1 MGIGSATKQSTIAS
15 IDWTITVMLFSS
27 VLSVLNYPGEMAVR
41 RAGLPPPASSTSP
54 GTKTL
59 ITATTLRVLPWPL
72 AQPSPSPSPCR
83 WCGCA
88 ATPRRTSTGATGTS
102 AR

>member
-41 RAGLPPPASSTSP
+41 RAGLPPLPPAP
-54 GTKTL
+54 PP
-59 ITATTLRVLPWPL
+59 A
-72 AQPSPSPSPCR
+72 
-83 WCGCA
+83 
-88 ATPRRTSTGATGTS
+88 PRP
-102 AR
+102 

>member
-41 RAGLPPPASSTSP
+41 RAGLPPLPPAPPPAP
-54 GTKTL
+54 G
-59 ITATTLRVLPWPL
+59 P
-72 AQPSPSPSPCR
+72 
-83 WCGCA
+83 
-88 ATPRRTSTGATGTS
+88 
-102 AR
+102 